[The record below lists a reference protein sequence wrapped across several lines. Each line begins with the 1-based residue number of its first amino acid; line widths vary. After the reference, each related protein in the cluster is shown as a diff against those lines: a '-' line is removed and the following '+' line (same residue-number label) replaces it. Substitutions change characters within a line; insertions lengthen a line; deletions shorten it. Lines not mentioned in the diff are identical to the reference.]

1 MAVSADAGSSTRRR
15 EPWFRAAQAVLLPPL
30 DLWFNW
36 RYEGTEQI
44 PAEGPMLVACNHI
57 SYFDA
62 FAIARMLIPRGRRPR
77 FLAKIELF
85 KNPFLRV
92 VLKGAR
98 QIPVVRGAGSP
109 AALDAAVGALR
120 SGEAVV
126 VFPEGTTTHDPDFR
140 QGPSKTGIARLSF
153 ATGVPVTPMAIWG
166 SHRIWT
172 RQGVS
177 SMAFGRPVWVKVG
190 SPMTFPGHAGSEDQA
205 VSRIVT
211 DEIMATIAEMTGD
224 LRARYPERWQ

>member
-1 MAVSADAGSSTRRR
+1 MTASADSVSPTRRR
-15 EPWFRAAQAVLLPPL
+15 EPWFRAAQMVLFPPL

-36 RYEGTEQI
+36 RCEGMEQI
-44 PAEGPMLVACNHI
+44 PAEGPVLVACNHI

-62 FAIARMLIPRGRRPR
+62 FAISRMLLLRGRRPR

-85 KNPFLRV
+85 KNPFLRI

-98 QIPVVRGAGSP
+98 QIPVVRGTGSP

-120 SGEAVV
+120 SGEAVI
-126 VFPEGTTTHDPDFR
+126 VFPEGTTTHDSDFR
-140 QGPSKTGIARLSF
+140 QGSSKTGIARLSF
-153 ATGVPVTPMAIWG
+153 ATGVPVTPLAIWG

-172 RQGVS
+172 RHGVS

-190 SPMTFPGHAGSEDQA
+190 SPITFPEHAGSEDQT
-205 VSRIVT
+205 VSRMAT
-211 DEIMATIAEMTGD
+211 DEIMATIAEMADD
-224 LRARYPERWQ
+224 LRAQYPERWQ